1 MKKRPA
7 SRLLVVDPQDRILLF
22 NFKFDKGP
30 LKGQDYWATVGGGI
44 EPGESFEEA
53 ARREL
58 LEETGITEPVGEVIH
73 VGRAVFQTPSGEMV
87 DAEEH
92 FFFVTVSDSKIDYS
106 NHTEIET
113 QVMREHCWWTRKEL
127 ETTSLTVFPE
137 NILEILEP
145 YLPRRT

>member
-7 SRLLVVDPQDRILLF
+7 ARLLVVDPQNRILLF

-58 LEETGITEPVGEVIH
+58 LEETGITEPVTEKIH
-73 VGRAVFQTPSGEMV
+73 IGRAIFQTPSGETV

-92 FFFVTVSDSKIDYS
+92 FFLVTVPHSKIDYS
-106 NHTEIET
+106 NHTELET
-113 QVMREHCWWTRKEL
+113 QVMRSHRWWTREEL

-145 YLPRRT
+145 YLPEKV